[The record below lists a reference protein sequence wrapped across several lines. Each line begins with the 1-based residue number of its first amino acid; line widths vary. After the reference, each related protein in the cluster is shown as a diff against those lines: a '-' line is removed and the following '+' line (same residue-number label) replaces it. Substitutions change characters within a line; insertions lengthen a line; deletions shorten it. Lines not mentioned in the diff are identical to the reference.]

1 MSFRPPDRQA
11 WLVGGD
17 LTLKI
22 LRRMYDWVLGWA
34 ETPYGPAALFV
45 LAFCEASFFPVPPDI
60 LLIALALSLPAR
72 ALWYATLASLGSVV
86 GGVAGYLIG
95 FLLWQSLA
103 GFFFEYVPGF
113 TPSVFEHV
121 QGYFERYDFMV
132 VFAAGFTPIPYK
144 IITIG
149 AGVFGVNFPVFLFA
163 SIISRSA
170 RFFLVAWL
178 LKQYGAPVRGFI
190 EKYFNWLALAFMA
203 LLVGG
208 FALIGI
214 LK

>member
-1 MSFRPPDRQA
+1 
-11 WLVGGD
+11 
-17 LTLKI
+17 
-22 LRRMYDWVLGWA
+22 MYDWVLEWA
-34 ETPYGPAALFV
+34 ETPYGPTALFV
-45 LAFCEASFFPVPPDI
+45 LAFCEASFFPVPPDV
-60 LLIALALSLPAR
+60 LLIALALSNPAR
-72 ALWYATLASLGSVV
+72 SLWYATLSSLGSVT

-95 FLLWQSLA
+95 FLLWHSLA

-113 TPSVFEHV
+113 TPAIFATV
-121 QGYFERYDFMV
+121 QGYFDQYDFLV

-149 AGVFGVNFPVFLFA
+149 AGVFGVNFPIFLLA
-163 SIISRSA
+163 SIVSRSA

-178 LKQYGAPVRGFI
+178 LKRYGAPVRGFI

-214 LK
+214 MK

>member
-1 MSFRPPDRQA
+1 
-11 WLVGGD
+11 
-17 LTLKI
+17 LKF
-22 LRRMYDWVLGWA
+22 LRRMYDWVLAWA
-34 ETPYGPAALFV
+34 ETPYGPTALFI

-60 LLIALALSLPAR
+60 LLIALALSMPAR
-72 ALWYATLASLGSVV
+72 ALWYATLSSLGSVT

-113 TPSVFEHV
+113 TPEIFAKV
-121 QGYFERYDFMV
+121 QGYFDQYDFLV

-149 AGVFGVNFPVFLFA
+149 AGVFGVNFPVFLIA
-163 SIISRSA
+163 SIVSRSA

-178 LKQYGAPVRGFI
+178 LKRYGNPVRGFI
-190 EKYFNWLALAFMA
+190 EKYFNWLALVFMA
-203 LLVGG
+203 LLIGG

-214 LK
+214 MK